1 MIWCSQ
7 APAAGTVACGA
18 EQELTFVPCVEQ
30 PSPLRATSMAC
41 RVLLLSQQLSR
52 RELQTCGAVQLVHV
66 ALWNQLPEFPQDLF
80 DCWVATSQVRLYE
93 PAHGC
98 PALDWRVILELVW
111 AYPCAHDAP

>member
-52 RELQTCGAVQLVHV
+52 RKLQTCGAVQLVHV
-66 ALWNQLPEFPQDLF
+66 ALWNQLPEFPQDQF
-80 DCWVATSQVRLYE
+80 DCWLPPPRYGSTNLRMA
-93 PAHGC
+93 
-98 PALDWRVILELVW
+98 ALPWIG
-111 AYPCAHDAP
+111 A